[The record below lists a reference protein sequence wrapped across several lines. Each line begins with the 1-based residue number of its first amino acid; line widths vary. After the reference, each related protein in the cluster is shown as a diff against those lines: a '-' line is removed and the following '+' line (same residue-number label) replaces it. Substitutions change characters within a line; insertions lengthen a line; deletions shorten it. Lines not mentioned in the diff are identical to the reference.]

1 MPSFIEARRI
11 ILQHVHALGSERR
24 SLFEASGRVIAEEV
38 IAPREMPQED
48 NSAMDGYAVRAA
60 DCREPGTVLRL
71 CGYLPA
77 GASAV
82 GMTVTPGT
90 AVKIMTGAPIPH
102 GADAV
107 VPFEKTSEQQ
117 EAVEIHASVRAG
129 DHIRVRGEDIAAG
142 EAVIPCGT
150 VLRPP
155 EVGLLASFG
164 RVMVPVF
171 RRARVAVLSTGDELV
186 EAGEAPAPGKII
198 NSNSL
203 ALAAALQEI
212 GAEPILLGIARDN
225 RKSHLEKIAEGLRAD
240 AMVTSAG
247 VSTGDRD
254 LVRPV
259 LAELGVE
266 PVFRTVKIR
275 PGRPTAFGMKG
286 EVPVFSLPGNPVATM
301 ITFEEF
307 VRPALL
313 KMMGHRRVLKP
324 LLRAILR
331 EEVRKKPGRL
341 QFLRVRIEVRDG
353 EYLATI
359 SGDQNTGILKSM
371 VRADALAL
379 LPEEAEVFAPGDP
392 VEVHLLGQDSGMLE
406 G

>member
-1 MPSFIEARRI
+1 MPTFIEARRI
-11 ILQHVHALGSERR
+11 ILQHVRPLGSERR
-24 SLFEASGRVIAEEV
+24 SLLEAAGRVIAEEV

-60 DCREPGTVLRL
+60 DCREPGAVLRL

-82 GMTVTPGT
+82 GVAATPGT

-107 VPFEKTSEQQ
+107 VPFEKTAEYQDT
-117 EAVEIHASVRAG
+117 VEIRISVRAG

-142 EAVIPCGT
+142 ETVIPCGT

-171 RRARVAVLSTGDELV
+171 RRARVAILSTGDELV
-186 EAGEAPAPGKII
+186 EAGEVPAPGKIV

-225 RKSHLEKIAEGLRAD
+225 RKCHLEKISEGLRAD
-240 AMVTSAG
+240 ALVTSAG

-275 PGRPTAFGMKG
+275 PGRPTAFGIKG
-286 EVPVFSLPGNPVATM
+286 DVPVFSLPGNPVATM

-313 KMMGHRRVLKP
+313 KMMGHRRVVKP
-324 LLRAILR
+324 LLRAVLQ

-341 QFLRVRIEVRDG
+341 QFLRVRVEVRDG
-353 EYLATI
+353 DYLATT

-371 VRADALAL
+371 VRADGLAL
-379 LPEEAEVFAPGDP
+379 LPEEAEFFAAGER
-392 VEVHLLGQDSGMLE
+392 VGVHLLGQDPVMLE
-406 G
+406 E